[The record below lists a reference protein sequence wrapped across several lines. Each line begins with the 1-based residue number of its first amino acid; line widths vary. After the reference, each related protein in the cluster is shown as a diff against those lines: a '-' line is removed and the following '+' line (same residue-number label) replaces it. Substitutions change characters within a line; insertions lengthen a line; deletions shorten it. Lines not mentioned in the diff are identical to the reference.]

1 MDNDSNIECVSI
13 SDGMEDEEEMES
25 SSSSQIT
32 HQQQFPSKSNI
43 GINVNGLPPATSVH
57 ELLECPVC
65 TNSMYPPIHQDSYDD
80 WIAIIGLIM
89 QLNSL
94 AEISRMTTLVP
105 CEDRYVWTLDS
116 DGVFS
121 LASIRKEIDG
131 NQFQD
136 VSLPTRW
143 VKSVPIKIMRKISSW
158 WNIDYSDVNS
168 YEE

>member
-65 TNSMYPPIHQDSYDD
+65 TNSMYPPIHQ
-80 WIAIIGLIM
+80 
-89 QLNSL
+89 
-94 AEISRMTTLVP
+94 
-105 CEDRYVWTLDS
+105 
-116 DGVFS
+116 
-121 LASIRKEIDG
+121 
-131 NQFQD
+131 
-136 VSLPTRW
+136 
-143 VKSVPIKIMRKISSW
+143 
-158 WNIDYSDVNS
+158 
-168 YEE
+168 